1 MAEQTKERIGI
12 VGARGYTGSELIRLL
27 GAHAGFELVFVSS
40 RELAGQAV
48 SAHNETFE
56 GALKYENLSAE
67 QAAEYCADAYV
78 LALPNDLSAPFV
90 AAIER
95 VCPQAVIVDLSGDH
109 RFNGDWQYGLPER
122 FRDEIRESKR
132 IANPGCY
139 ATGMQL
145 ALLPIIE
152 RLQDIPH
159 VFGVSGY
166 SGAGT
171 TPSPKNDP
179 VQLADNLMPYALT
192 GHLHERE
199 VSFQLATPVHFMPH
213 VAPYFR
219 GITLTI
225 SATLKEQADRE
236 EIYDLF
242 VKRYKKERLV
252 RVLDEIPHVKDIAGR
267 HDVAIG
273 GITVDDAGGRLV
285 MVATIDNLLKGAA
298 TQALQNLNL
307 ACGFDELEGI
317 EKWLV

>member
-1 MAEQTKERIGI
+1 MAEKTKKRIGI

-27 GAHAGFELVFVSS
+27 SGHPGFELVFVSS
-40 RELAGQAV
+40 RELAGQEV
-48 SAHNETFE
+48 RAHNATFE
-56 GALKYENLSAE
+56 GGLKYENLGAE
-67 QAAEYCADAYV
+67 QVAEYCADAYV
-78 LALPNDLSAPFV
+78 LALPNDLSRPFV
-90 AAIER
+90 EAIDR

-109 RFNGDWQYGLPER
+109 RFNGEWQYGLPER
-122 FRDEIRESKR
+122 FREEIQESTR

-145 ALLPIIE
+145 ALLPIVE

-179 VQLADNLMPYALT
+179 EQLRDNLMPYSLT

-236 EIYDLF
+236 EIYGLYA
-242 VKRYKKERLV
+242 KSYRKERLV
-252 RVLDEIPHVKDIAGR
+252 RVLDEIPHVRDIAGR

-307 ACGFDELEGI
+307 ACGFDELEGV

>member
-1 MAEQTKERIGI
+1 MSGVEKKRVGL

-27 GAHAGFELVFVSS
+27 GDHTGFELVFVSS
-40 RELAGQAV
+40 RELAGQEV
-48 SAHNETFE
+48 RAHNEAFQ
-56 GALKYENLSAE
+56 GDLKYENLSAE
-67 QAAEYCADAYV
+67 QAAAYAADAYI
-78 LALPNDLSAPFV
+78 LALPNDLSKPFV
-90 AAIER
+90 DAIER

-109 RFNGDWQYGLPER
+109 RFNAEWQYGLPER
-122 FRDEIRESKR
+122 FRDEIQESRR

-179 VQLADNLMPYALT
+179 EKLRDNLMPYALT

-199 VSFQLATPVHFMPH
+199 VSFQLATAVHFMPH
-213 VAPYFR
+213 VAPFFR

-225 SATLKEQADRE
+225 STTLQEQADRD
-236 EIYDLF
+236 EIFELYAKF
-242 VKRYKKERLV
+242 YRKEPLV
-252 RVLDEIPHVKDIAGR
+252 RVEQEIPHVRDIAGR

-273 GITVDDAGGRLV
+273 GISVDEAGGRLV

-298 TQALQNLNL
+298 TQAMQNLNL

-317 EKWLV
+317 RKWLV